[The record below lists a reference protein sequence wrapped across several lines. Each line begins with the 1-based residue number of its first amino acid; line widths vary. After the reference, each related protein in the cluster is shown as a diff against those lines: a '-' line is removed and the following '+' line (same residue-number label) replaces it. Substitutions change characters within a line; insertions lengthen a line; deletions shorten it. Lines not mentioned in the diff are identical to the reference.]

1 MAIVNYTVGK
11 ELSTERIA
19 AMRAEVRAAAE
30 RPYTYDPDSP
40 LLTEAQLAEF
50 RPVNFAT
57 ETERLEAMRRVGIID
72 KTLSEDFTSWA
83 DVKKELGID
92 KRTAAAV

>member
-1 MAIVNYTVGK
+1 M
-11 ELSTERIA
+11 E
-19 AMRAEVRAAAE
+19 AEIKAAAG

-57 ETERLEAMRRVGIID
+57 NGERLEAMRRAGITD

>member
-1 MAIVNYTVGK
+1 
-11 ELSTERIA
+11 
-19 AMRAEVRAAAE
+19 
-30 RPYTYDPDSP
+30 
-40 LLTEAQLAEF
+40 
-50 RPVNFAT
+50 
-57 ETERLEAMRRVGIID
+57 MRRAGIID